1 MKRHEKKL
9 IKFRKNQ
16 NIAPQSHKPS
26 FAKCI
31 VHNFSSYDLSDAEM
45 TALSY
50 DLDTHIPANTNS
62 NTIATKFELFFQNLL
77 RDISNITECELTKIK
92 TKIRNAC
99 KNVFLNNKTIQT
111 SRQQSYKNT
120 RVKST
125 EITEKIEMKVFP
137 I

>member
-77 RDISNITECELTKIK
+77 RDISNITECELTKFK

-99 KNVFLNNKTIQT
+99 KNVFLNYKTIQT

>member
-1 MKRHEKKL
+1 
-9 IKFRKNQ
+9 
-16 NIAPQSHKPS
+16 
-26 FAKCI
+26 
-31 VHNFSSYDLSDAEM
+31 M

-62 NTIATKFELFFQNLL
+62 NTIATKFELFSQNLL
-77 RDISNITECELTKIK
+77 RDISNITECELTKVK
-92 TKIRNAC
+92 TKNRNAC
-99 KNVFLNNKTIQT
+99 KNVFLNNKTIQR